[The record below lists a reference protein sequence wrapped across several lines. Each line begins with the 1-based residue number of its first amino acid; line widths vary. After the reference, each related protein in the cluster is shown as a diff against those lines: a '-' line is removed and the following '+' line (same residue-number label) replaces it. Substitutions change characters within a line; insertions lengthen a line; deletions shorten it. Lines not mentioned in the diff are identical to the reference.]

1 MGLVRV
7 KPMSADVTLEQYPPG
22 KAKPDKF
29 YQLTLLGEQPGPFT
43 VTRQEAGGKVSFLLQ
58 PPFTADHIQ
67 WATEFPPL
75 KRVEATDG
83 AFIDNPTP
91 MQAFE
96 FLHHPVT
103 ANVTIF
109 VCCSCRAH

>member
-1 MGLVRV
+1 MVRV
-7 KPMSADVTLEQYPPG
+7 TLTEKDLTLDQYPPAA
-22 KAKPDKF
+22 AKPDRF
-29 YQLTLLGEQPGPFT
+29 YSLTLLGEQPGPFS
-43 VTRQEAGGKVSFLLQ
+43 VSRLEPSGKVAFLLQ
-58 PPFTADHIQ
+58 PPLVYDHIQ
-67 WATEFPPL
+67 WVTEFPPM

-96 FLHHPVT
+96 FLHHHVT

-109 VCCSCRAH
+109 L